1 MHDLQGSH
9 ETPGTPP
16 PARRVLGLD
25 VGTRRIGVALSGLLG
40 MPAQPLLT
48 LGSSHPRQTLKD
60 LGRLVRK
67 HNVGTFVV
75 GHPLHMSGEPS
86 PQAAKVQAFAATLRE
101 AVALPVH
108 LQDERLS
115 SAAAEELMDRLGLP
129 RGPERKA
136 RLDQYAAV
144 VILQD
149 WLDAEERRSTLATTH
164 PMNPDRYTNG

>member
-1 MHDLQGSH
+1 MQ
-9 ETPGTPP
+9 
-16 PARRVLGLD
+16 RVLGLD

-48 LGSSHPRQTLKD
+48 LGNSNPRQTLKD

-67 HNVGTFVV
+67 HGITALVAGN
-75 GHPLHMSGEPS
+75 PLHMSGEPS
-86 PQAAKVQAFAATLRE
+86 PQTARVAAFVATLRE
-101 AVALPVH
+101 AFPLPVY

-115 SAAAEELMDRLGLP
+115 SAAAEELMDRLDLP

-144 VILQD
+144 IILQD
-149 WLDAEERRSTLATTH
+149 WLDAQERQAALASLA
-164 PMNPDRYTNG
+164 PLEPGPLY